1 VASDDVIAA
10 GKVSDNPDDDR
21 LATMRHRFT
30 VAMAAYS
37 DSRED
42 ELDDLRF
49 MAGSPDNAWQ
59 WPADVLA
66 TRGAVQ
72 GQTIN
77 ARPCLTINKLPQHV
91 RLVTNEQRQ
100 NRPTARVIPADDNA
114 DPEVAEIFDGIVRH
128 IEYMSDADVAYDTAC
143 DNQVTYGEG
152 YIRVLTEYT
161 NENSF
166 EQDIRIG
173 RVRSS
178 FSVYMD
184 PMIQDPCGQDARYC
198 FITEDIPKAE
208 YEAMYPDATPVT
220 GMMSQGVGDQTLS
233 MWVSQETVRIAEYFY
248 IDSKRETLNLYPDN
262 VTAFSGTPEDKR
274 LKAAYGKPIKSRE
287 SERRRVMWIKTNGY
301 EVLEEREWA
310 GKYIPVVRVIGNE
323 FEVDGQIYISG
334 LVRNAKD
341 AQRMYNYWVSQEA
354 EMLALAPKAPFIGY
368 GGQFEG
374 YELQWKTANTNNWP
388 YLEVNPDVSDGAGNP
403 LPLPER
409 AQPPLA
415 QTGLIQAKMG
425 AGEDIKSTTG
435 QYDSSIGATSNERTG
450 RAILARE
457 RQGDTSTYH
466 YVDNLARAIKYVAR
480 QLVDLIPKIYDTQR
494 VARIINVEGEV
505 DMARIN
511 PAQPEAV
518 RRVVDEQG
526 VEIMKI
532 YNPNVGTYD
541 VHVSSG
547 PSYMTRKQEAMDT
560 MGQILQTN
568 PALWGV
574 AGDLFVKNMDWPGA
588 ETMAKRFEKMLDPR
602 VLQNTDESPEAQVM
616 RQQIMQM
623 SQAMEETKAQV
634 QQVLQSYEIQ
644 KLKIDEQNAQIKAYD
659 AETKRLSAM
668 QSGLTPEQVQDIV
681 QGTIAAALD
690 TGDIVPGSTPMQGMG
705 Q

>member
-1 VASDDVIAA
+1 
-10 GKVSDNPDDDR
+10 
-21 LATMRHRFT
+21 
-30 VAMAAYS
+30 
-37 DSRED
+37 
-42 ELDDLRF
+42 
-49 MAGSPDNAWQ
+49 
-59 WPADVLA
+59 
-66 TRGAVQ
+66 
-72 GQTIN
+72 
-77 ARPCLTINKLPQHV
+77 
-91 RLVTNEQRQ
+91 
-100 NRPTARVIPADDNA
+100 
-114 DPEVAEIFDGIVRH
+114 
-128 IEYMSDADVAYDTAC
+128 
-143 DNQVTYGEG
+143 
-152 YIRVLTEYT
+152 
-161 NENSF
+161 
-166 EQDIRIG
+166 
-173 RVRSS
+173 
-178 FSVYMD
+178 MD

-198 FITEDIPKAE
+198 FITEDVPKAE
-208 YEAMYPDATPVT
+208 YEDLYPDATPVT

-374 YELQWKTANTNNWP
+374 YEMQWKTANTNNWP

-690 TGDIVPGSTPMQGMG
+690 TGDIVPGGAPMQGMG